1 MKYKTILFVIILVSL
16 EISGVQAAGINMDYL
31 PNNTLKLHPGESEIY
46 GIRIPNTGN
55 ESISVKFIVEST
67 GNIAEIIEPNDIY
80 VIPPQKLDTAVNIK
94 ITMPEDS
101 KSGTKYNVELYVAE
115 ANVEEGQVV
124 FTGSVKT
131 GFVVEAIGNE
141 EAQTKIDRISGF
153 AASSPS
159 PIPIE
164 IIIIIIA
171 AGPIALIAYLKF
183 GRRRKI

>member
-1 MKYKTILFVIILVSL
+1 
-16 EISGVQAAGINMDYL
+16 
-31 PNNTLKLHPGESEIY
+31 
-46 GIRIPNTGN
+46 
-55 ESISVKFIVEST
+55 
-67 GNIAEIIEPNDIY
+67 
-80 VIPPQKLDTAVNIK
+80 
-94 ITMPEDS
+94 
-101 KSGTKYNVELYVAE
+101 VAE